1 MTSLSRQSVLK
12 GAAAL
17 GGTSLFSA
25 PSFADSSLPVLRA
38 APASAQLAPD
48 GCGQT
53 KRAWAVQSG
62 FVGLLYDTTLP
73 VQVL

>member
-1 MTSLSRQSVLK
+1 MTSLSRRSVLK

-25 PSFADSSLPVLRA
+25 SSFADSSLPVLRA

-48 GCGQT
+48 GYCHVWTAPFMQ
-53 KRAWAVQSG
+53 
-62 FVGLLYDTTLP
+62 GLI
-73 VQVL
+73 

>member
-1 MTSLSRQSVLK
+1 MTSLSRRSVLK

-25 PSFADSSLPVLRA
+25 SAFADSNLPVLRA

-48 GCGQT
+48 GHCQT
-53 KRAWAVQSG
+53 KP
-62 FVGLLYDTTLP
+62 T
-73 VQVL
+73 

>member
-1 MTSLSRQSVLK
+1 MTSLSRRSVLK

-25 PSFADSSLPVLRA
+25 PSFADSSLPILRA

-48 GCGQT
+48 GYCQIRLG
-53 KRAWAVQSG
+53 
-62 FVGLLYDTTLP
+62 
-73 VQVL
+73 

>member
-1 MTSLSRQSVLK
+1 MTSLSRRSVLK

-48 GCGQT
+48 GYCQT
-53 KRAWAVQSG
+53 KRA
-62 FVGLLYDTTLP
+62 
-73 VQVL
+73 